1 MKKVTLFI
9 HLTRNVLSPYI
20 KLQQSVVGLFYVVNL
35 VHIIININII
45 LVLHQCTW
53 KITQVFFL
61 KVLLTFEDTTNQIM
75 TCS

>member
-20 KLQQSVVGLFYVVNL
+20 RQQQSVVGLIYVVNL
-35 VHIIININII
+35 VHIIINIKII

-53 KITQVFFL
+53 KITQAFF
-61 KVLLTFEDTTNQIM
+61 
-75 TCS
+75 